1 MKDYSKY
8 FKGPSLKDA
17 RSRGR
22 TEVQHLDDAF
32 EIPADMVGIGK
43 GQTYYIQTYG
53 CQANERDTETLSGIL
68 EMMGYTH
75 TDEVK
80 QADVVLLNTCA
91 IRENA
96 EEKVFGKIG
105 YLKNIKK
112 TRPNLIFGVCG
123 CMAQEEVV
131 VNKILE
137 KFPQVDLIFGTHNI
151 HRLPVLLKQAMLE
164 KELVLE
170 VWSKEGDV
178 IENLPS
184 HRANNYK
191 AWVNIMYGC
200 NKFCTYCIVPYVR
213 GRETSRT
220 IDDICREIEK
230 LAREGYK
237 EITLLGQNVNSYGLD
252 FHDGTDFGSLIHAI
266 DKIDGIKR
274 VRYMTSHPK
283 DMTFGM
289 VDAMAASPKV
299 VRHMHLPVQHG
310 ANEILR
316 RMNRGYT
323 IERFKELLK
332 YVREKMPGITVTTDL
347 ITGFPGETEDMHEE
361 TLTLLKEMK
370 FDSAYTFIYSPRR
383 GTPAAR
389 MTNQVSDAVC
399 HRRLQ
404 EIMDVENEIS
414 LSLNKEMEGKVYT
427 VIAEGETK
435 QNPDNWFGRTSGNK
449 MVIFPKPGFLSV
461 GDILKV
467 RVDTAQTWILKGTI
481 VE

>member
-1 MKDYSKY
+1 
-8 FKGPSLKDA
+8 
-17 RSRGR
+17 
-22 TEVQHLDDAF
+22 
-32 EIPADMVGIGK
+32 
-43 GQTYYIQTYG
+43 
-53 CQANERDTETLSGIL
+53 
-68 EMMGYTH
+68 
-75 TDEVK
+75 
-80 QADVVLLNTCA
+80 
-91 IRENA
+91 
-96 EEKVFGKIG
+96 
-105 YLKNIKK
+105 
-112 TRPNLIFGVCG
+112 
-123 CMAQEEVV
+123 
-131 VNKILE
+131 
-137 KFPQVDLIFGTHNI
+137 
-151 HRLPVLLKQAMLE
+151 
-164 KELVLE
+164 
-170 VWSKEGDV
+170 
-178 IENLPS
+178 
-184 HRANNYK
+184 
-191 AWVNIMYGC
+191 
-200 NKFCTYCIVPYVR
+200 
-213 GRETSRT
+213 
-220 IDDICREIEK
+220 
-230 LAREGYK
+230 
-237 EITLLGQNVNSYGLD
+237 
-252 FHDGTDFGSLIHAI
+252 
-266 DKIDGIKR
+266 
-274 VRYMTSHPK
+274 
-283 DMTFGM
+283 
-289 VDAMAASPKV
+289 
-299 VRHMHLPVQHG
+299 MHLPVQHG

-404 EIMDVENEIS
+404 EIMEVENEIS

-449 MVIFPKPGFLSV
+449 MVIFPKAGSLSV